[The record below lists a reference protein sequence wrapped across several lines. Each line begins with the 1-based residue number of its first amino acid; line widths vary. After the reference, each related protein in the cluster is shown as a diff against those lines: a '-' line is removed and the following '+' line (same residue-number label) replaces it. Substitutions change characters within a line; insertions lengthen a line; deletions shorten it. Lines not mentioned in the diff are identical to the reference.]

1 MATGAP
7 QIVPSERQVYE
18 YIVDG
23 KTYPSEK
30 PVLKAS
36 EIMSVAGIDRSQ
48 GLVEVEEDG
57 TEKSLKPDDDCN
69 VEGGKRFKKPPRFK
83 RG

>member
-1 MATGAP
+1 MAHGAP
-7 QIVPSERQVYE
+7 QSMPDEKQAYE
-18 YIVDG
+18 FVVDG

-36 EIMSVAGIDRSQ
+36 EIMAAAGIDRSQ
-48 GLVEVEEDG
+48 GLVEVGEDG
-57 TEKSLKPDDDCN
+57 TERSLKPEDDCHLD
-69 VEGGKRFKKPPRFK
+69 EGKRFKKPPRFK

>member
-1 MATGAP
+1 MP
-7 QIVPSERQVYE
+7 NEKQVYE
-18 YIVDG
+18 FVVDG

-36 EIMSVAGIDRSQ
+36 EIMSAAGIDRSQ
-48 GLVEVEEDG
+48 GLVEVGEDG
-57 TEKSLKPDDDCN
+57 TEKSLKPEDDCHL
-69 VEGGKRFKKPPRFK
+69 EEGKRFKKPPRFK